1 MAVRKQAY
9 PVQLELPLF
18 HQKTNPIQQME
29 ETIQSM
35 LTLTW
40 NIALAHIS
48 KRTTKELM
56 RQHGKLVAFYDGKVR
71 IKLSTLPI
79 FRLATQKIS
88 EIESAFKKAFGIT
101 IKVYLEV

>member
-1 MAVRKQAY
+1 MQAQKFI
-9 PVQLELPLF
+9 QLELPLF
-18 HQKTNPIQQME
+18 PQTTNPVKQME

-71 IKLSTLPI
+71 IKVSTLPI
-79 FRLATQKIS
+79 FRLAMQKIS

>member
-18 HQKTNPIQQME
+18 PQPNNPVKQME
-29 ETIQSM
+29 ETMQSM

-56 RQHGKLVAFYDGKVR
+56 RQHGKLVAYYDGKVR
-71 IKLSTLPI
+71 IKVSTLPI
-79 FRLATQKIS
+79 FRLATRKIS

-101 IKVYLEV
+101 VKVYLEV

>member
-18 HQKTNPIQQME
+18 PQTTNPVKQME

-71 IKLSTLPI
+71 IKVSTLPI